1 MYGATPERLAVRCAH
16 MQPADMASLVGVMGA
31 PDYDAVL
38 AGLVDEA
45 SGLPQIL
52 KNAALHAPT
61 LLDEEDDWESAS
73 ARPKAAGRDADADA
87 DTYSAGRGSE
97 SSRPAEA
104 TETSATSGEEG
115 GAVVN
120 RNRAVPRE
128 SLARPGSGFD
138 VWDGT
143 LKLCSACVYGR
154 GWLLARCERGWV
166 WHLQMCKCALLV
178 SRV

>member
-1 MYGATPERLAVRCAH
+1 MYGSTPERLALRCAH

-52 KNAALHAPT
+52 KSAALHAPT

-73 ARPKAAGRDADADA
+73 ARPKAGSRHADA
-87 DTYSAGRGSE
+87 DTYAAGRGSE
-97 SSRPAEA
+97 SSRPAGAE
-104 TETSATSGEEG
+104 ETSATSGEEG

-120 RNRAVPRE
+120 RARAVPRE

-143 LKLCSACVYGR
+143 LKLCAACVCAR
-154 GWLLARCERGWV
+154 GWLLARCERWWV